1 MHNQLIKEEVDLIRS
16 TYATARGDAIAKLNS
31 ECKEQAKYRYLPTS
45 YLMSSDRR
53 RFGQLLDKIENTY
66 SRGDDQCPR
75 TLVKAHQ
82 ILITWKSDKRHI
94 SPGLSAISYTTLDNR
109 SQKKNYGQK
118 TAPYNPNW
126 TCHLW
131 GGKGHHHMECPKKN

>member
-1 MHNQLIKEEVDLIRS
+1 
-16 TYATARGDAIAKLNS
+16 
-31 ECKEQAKYRYLPTS
+31 
-45 YLMSSDRR
+45 MSSDCK
-53 RFGQLLDKIENTY
+53 RFGQILDKMENNY
-66 SRGDDQCPR
+66 SRGNDQWPR

-82 ILITWKSDKRHI
+82 LLIPCKSDKRRI

-109 SQKKNYGQK
+109 SQKKTSVRK